1 MSQDIL
7 GSFQRHLQ
15 VQGKRPGTQDRY
27 VAILA
32 RFLQSVPV
40 PEAAITADHVYDF
53 LMERGTAL
61 GVSSSWY
68 NVIFHA
74 LVAWLTMRGLPT
86 TLRGLRPQ
94 RVALHPPRWLTAAE
108 VRQLLAA
115 VDQRSH
121 RLLFQVMVSTGLR
134 VSEATALRV
143 EDIDP
148 ERPLLRVTCGKGGDG
163 RLVSLPDTLRERLR
177 AYWRV
182 FRPRGLFFQ
191 RRPGLDDRPLL
202 SSTLNAALQ
211 RAGRQ
216 AGMTQRI
223 STHRLRHTFAIHS
236 LRGGMDVVTLQRIM
250 GHRCL
255 QSTVRYLTPDLVRPG
270 VSVDLLQMLEVAP

>member
-74 LVAWLTMRGLPT
+74 LGARLT
-86 TLRGLRPQ
+86 
-94 RVALHPPRWLTAAE
+94 
-108 VRQLLAA
+108 
-115 VDQRSH
+115 
-121 RLLFQVMVSTGLR
+121 
-134 VSEATALRV
+134 
-143 EDIDP
+143 
-148 ERPLLRVTCGKGGDG
+148 K
-163 RLVSLPDTLRERLR
+163 
-177 AYWRV
+177 
-182 FRPRGLFFQ
+182 
-191 RRPGLDDRPLL
+191 
-202 SSTLNAALQ
+202 
-211 RAGRQ
+211 
-216 AGMTQRI
+216 
-223 STHRLRHTFAIHS
+223 
-236 LRGGMDVVTLQRIM
+236 
-250 GHRCL
+250 
-255 QSTVRYLTPDLVRPG
+255 
-270 VSVDLLQMLEVAP
+270 